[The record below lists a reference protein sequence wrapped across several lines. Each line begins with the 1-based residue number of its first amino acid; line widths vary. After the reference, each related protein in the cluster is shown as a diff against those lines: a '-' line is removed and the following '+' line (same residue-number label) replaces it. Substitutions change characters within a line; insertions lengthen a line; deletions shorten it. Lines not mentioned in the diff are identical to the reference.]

1 MDEDHYELLSRG
13 RTLISNDQS
22 RGPASPLDEAQQ
34 LLRAQA
40 ENCNPSPTPHG
51 VSAIPPIRDSMQR
64 IQRKPLASSLTLS
77 TGRIWRT
84 GIFRNVP
91 WVGLTS
97 LLVAFLSTAV
107 SAIVLA
113 TSNQVAVANWSVSPH
128 VMLAILSVVMTS
140 CLKVSLSNGVT
151 ITWWHRLV
159 NAAPLVDTHRSWDFG
174 NNLWAAATAGKHFN
188 FISLATILVALAMLE
203 SPLIQKA
210 STVATRQISKP
221 VNILASLAANLPSG
235 YTATA
240 TGEYFDPTTPSAEF
254 SEVFNDYSI
263 RATIGGSF
271 QGCPGTCEASIPGV
285 GFKVD
290 CQQYNTSFSMEGYGT
305 NPEEGTPQ
313 FVTNTSWS
321 SGCYGGC
328 AESLTLNAGWAI
340 NTLPLAF
347 VNKVCNLSLAVVSYP
362 LSFANGT
369 ASFSL
374 PLGTNPEVLT
384 DLPSPLTAGS
394 GDTITKLST
403 LGGFSLLGGTV
414 FSSGPFYANVSM
426 HVNGALALFTLYG
439 LNAFA
444 WSHAVNP
451 NWEVMQYEGYNWR
464 DPTPDTLAAYH
475 EIMFR
480 LAMKAAAN
488 ATFVAPI
495 VLNGVTYSSLKNVSA
510 TYSLAENYY
519 VSDFA
524 YLAGAMAL
532 IVVTILGV
540 LPT

>member
-1 MDEDHYELLSRG
+1 M
-13 RTLISNDQS
+13 
-22 RGPASPLDEAQQ
+22 GPTTPLDESQQ
-34 LLRAQA
+34 LLKTQA
-40 ENCNPSPTPHG
+40 ENCSPSPTPDG
-51 VSAIPPIRDSMQR
+51 VSAIPTIKDPMQR
-64 IQRKPLASSLTLS
+64 ILRKPLASSLMPS

-91 WVGLTS
+91 WVGLAS

-113 TSNQVAVANWSVSPH
+113 TSNQVAVASWSVSPH

-151 ITWWHRLV
+151 ITWWHRV
-159 NAAPLVDTHRSWDFG
+159 INAAPLVDTHRSWDFG

-221 VNILASLAANLPSG
+221 VTILASLAANLPSG
-235 YTATA
+235 YTGTA
-240 TGEYFDPTTPSAEF
+240 TGEFGEPTTPSAEF
-254 SEVFNDYSI
+254 SEAFNDYSI

-271 QGCPGTCEASIPGV
+271 QGCPGACEARVPGV
-285 GFKVD
+285 GFKVA
-290 CQQYNTSFSMEGYGT
+290 CQQYNTSFSMGDYGLK
-305 NPEEGTPQ
+305 PEDSKPQ
-313 FVTNTSWS
+313 FITNTTWS
-321 SGCYGGC
+321 SGGCYGGC
-328 AESLTLNAGWAI
+328 AESLFLNTGWAV
-340 NTLPLAF
+340 NTPPLAF
-347 VNKVCNLSLAVVSYP
+347 VNHVCNLSLAVVSYP
-362 LSFANGT
+362 ISFANGT
-369 ASFSL
+369 ASFAL
-374 PLGTNPEVLT
+374 PLGTNPEVLA
-384 DLPSPLTAGS
+384 DLPTPLTA

-403 LGGFSLLGGTV
+403 LGGFFLLGGTV
-414 FSSGPFYANVSM
+414 FSSGPFFANVSM
-426 HVNGALALFTLYG
+426 EINGALSLYTLYG

-451 NWEVMQYEGYNWR
+451 DWGVMQYEGYRWR

-488 ATFVAPI
+488 ATLVAPI
-495 VLNGVTYSSLKNVSA
+495 VLNGVTYTSVKNVSA
-510 TYSLAENYY
+510 TSSLAENYY

-524 YLAGAMAL
+524 YLAGAMTL